1 MNLQVDTK
9 RVYQQGN
16 NQLLFPR
23 TQLICI
29 CMDKDSLAWLSVFGV
44 IKQFK
49 DTESPNQPEDNT
61 RYDTR

>member
-29 CMDKDSLAWLSVFGV
+29 CMDKDSLAWLSVFHSLWSHKV
-44 IKQFK
+44 VQ
-49 DTESPNQPEDNT
+49 
-61 RYDTR
+61 RH